1 MDKQK
6 DCESDLQMIQNW
18 AGYPV
23 PRKTEIRFKMNLT
36 IQRNGLKEK
45 NRMKFNRDKCKVLR
59 VRKRNQS
66 TCVKELGII
75 VDYKLNMSQHCD
87 IVAERANAI

>member
-1 MDKQK
+1 MCIRFIDDTKLGWISSAQENRNK
-6 DCESDLQMIQNW
+6 IQNE
-18 AGYPV
+18 PD
-23 PRKTEIRFKMNLT
+23 NLEKWFE
-36 IQRNGLKEK
+36 RK